1 MVNGRRRQDAR
12 GVNEMSG
19 AGCAQI
25 CGACVETVGEGKE
38 QEWERS
44 ERCVVCSVWSVCG
57 GAKARFGRSE
67 RKCGCAGLRCV
78 CVAINDMSN
87 PNTPSRAAA
96 ILHERRGYV
105 LSHT

>member
-44 ERCVVCSVWSVCG
+44 ERCVVCSVWSVC
-57 GAKARFGRSE
+57 K
-67 RKCGCAGLRCV
+67 V
-78 CVAINDMSN
+78 
-87 PNTPSRAAA
+87 
-96 ILHERRGYV
+96 RRQGSGEV
-105 LSHT
+105 KGNVR

>member
-1 MVNGRRRQDAR
+1 
-12 GVNEMSG
+12 MSG

-67 RKCGCAGLRCV
+67 RKCAVMCGAQVCGV
-78 CVAINDMSN
+78 CVWRSMIC
-87 PNTPSRAAA
+87 PTRTPPHASLPSYTR
-96 ILHERRGYV
+96 EEV
-105 LSHT
+105 MCSHTPRLPEEIR